1 MAIDFSL
8 LQPVDIGGQFLAGL
22 QAGQQARMQREQQQ
36 QAIARAQKMQQD
48 VAAWQSDMSP
58 ERTAQLLL
66 SYPEIKDQLTS
77 AQSVLSD
84 AAKRDRLD
92 FASRALML
100 SRAGQKDQVK
110 AMAQQRIDALRN
122 SGKTKEA
129 AEAKAML
136 KAWEIDPRVGEG
148 ALALDVAAADPKLYE
163 TLFGKTEMT
172 SFQKDLMAAGIDPN
186 SPEGQTKAAEYVA
199 LKTDPIVQMPTP
211 TGGQFIGRQSEYYR
225 MFGGGE
231 SNAPAPNKLPS
242 PLTKQQYDALP
253 PGTEYFDPRD
263 NKVKRKG
270 GSNPLAGVPAPQ
282 LDASGKPTSL
292 TQAQYQAV
300 VQVKGKAKTD
310 AWLQANNITVSDR

>member
-8 LQPVDIGGQFLAGL
+8 LQPVDIGGQFLAGM
-22 QAGQQARMQREQQQ
+22 QAAQKARLEQQQ
-36 QAIARAQKMQQD
+36 QAEKLARAQRMQQD

-58 ERTAQLLL
+58 ERTASLLMK
-66 SYPEIKDQLTS
+66 YPEIKDQITS
-77 AQSVLSD
+77 SQAILND

-100 SRAGQKDQVK
+100 SRAGQTDAVK
-110 AMAQQRIDALRN
+110 AMAQQRVDAYRN
-122 SGKTKEA
+122 AGKEREAKEA
-129 AEAKAML
+129 EAML
-136 KAWEIDPRVGEG
+136 KAWELDPRVGEG
-148 ALALDVAAADPKLYE
+148 ALALDIATADPKLYE
-163 TLFGKTEMT
+163 TMFGKSEMT
-172 SFQKDLMAAGIDPN
+172 SFQKDLQAAGIDPN
-186 SPEGQTKAAEYVA
+186 SPEGKAKASEYVA

-300 VQVKGKAKTD
+300 VQAKGKAKTD

>member
-1 MAIDFSL
+1 MAIDFSI
-8 LQPVDIGGQFLAGL
+8 LQPIDIGGQFLAGM
-22 QAGQQARMQREQQQ
+22 QAAQQARQQREQQQ
-36 QAIARAQKMQQD
+36 QAMQRAQQMQQD

-58 ERTAQLLL
+58 ERTASLLMN
-66 SYPEIKDQLTS
+66 YPEIKEQITAS
-77 AQSVLSD
+77 KAVLD
-84 AAKRDRLD
+84 EAGKRDRLG
-92 FASRALML
+92 FTTKALML
-100 SRAGQKDQVK
+100 SRAGQTDEVIK
-110 AMAQQRIDALRN
+110 MAEQRIAAYRNAGKQREAREAQDILDAYKLN
-122 SGKTKEA
+122 PT
-129 AEAKAML
+129 
-136 KAWEIDPRVGEG
+136 VGEG
-148 ALALDVAAADPKLYE
+148 MLVFDISADNPEVYKN
-163 TLFGKTEMT
+163 LFSKAEMT
-172 SFQKDLMAAGIDPN
+172 SFQKDLQAAGIDPN
-186 SPEGQTKAAEYVA
+186 SPEGKAKASEYVA

-270 GSNPLAGVPAPQ
+270 ASNPLAGVPAPQ

-300 VQVKGKAKTD
+300 VQAKGKAKTD